1 MARPADAGAPAAERA
16 EVVDQREVHE
26 FWERSWRRD
35 LPGRPAAGPGG
46 RPT

>member
-1 MARPADAGAPAAERA
+1 MARPAAPTAGGDRV

-35 LPGRPAAGPGG
+35 LPRPARTGT
-46 RPT
+46 RWSPT